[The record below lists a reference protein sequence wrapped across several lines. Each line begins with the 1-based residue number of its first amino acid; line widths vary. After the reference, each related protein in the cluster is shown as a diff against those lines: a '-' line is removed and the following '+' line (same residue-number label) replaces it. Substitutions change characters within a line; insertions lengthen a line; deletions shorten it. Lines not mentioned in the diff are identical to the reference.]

1 MEIPNAYQIVDY
13 RKLEAFKKITFG
25 NYQKTDVLSAFQKS
39 LQNGN
44 GDEAC
49 HWMVELLVSGHIE
62 EIWLKILLIV
72 SKSINI
78 ANPSLPQYI
87 YYRYSQ
93 YINLVTKAS
102 FEGEFIIKTRN
113 VQEMRNHLAEIV
125 TILATSS
132 KNIVAKTPKINK
144 EEFRIDNFKAQLDA
158 VEYKLVDAIIMAEDP
173 SEVKVVAN
181 EIAYRLKENYSSFD
195 RCNYWLHWLLEWEKI
210 SSKKCGKFQC
220 ANRSKNYIKPQFAH
234 DFIWIVWDVIFQE
247 IKQRKSIHINKINN
261 QIRALYE
268 MYCYQFSAS
277 NKKKKIFMIVH
288 AFLLLTMEVNWSPPV
303 ISNYPIVLQSSAN
316 INLLFSDYK
325 KIEQSKAINQEL
337 PYNFNTYD
345 NYLVPMNTNNQLTK
359 SNSKNG
365 KGNKKIYANAQESLR
380 KLELAS
386 RIQDKIYN
394 MD

>member
-13 RKLEAFKKITFG
+13 RKPEVFKKITFG

-44 GDEAC
+44 TNEAC
-49 HWMVELLVSGHIE
+49 HWMVELLVSGHIDD
-62 EIWLKILLIV
+62 IWFKILSIT
-72 SKSINI
+72 SKCINI

-93 YINLVTKAS
+93 YIDLVTKPL

-113 VQEMRNHLAEIV
+113 VQEMRNHLSEMI
-125 TILATSS
+125 TILCTSS
-132 KNIVAKTPKINK
+132 KNVIGKTPKINK
-144 EEFRIDNFKAQLDA
+144 EAFRIDNFKAQLDA
-158 VEYKLVDAIIMAEDP
+158 VEYKLVNKIIMEEDP

-181 EIAYRLKENYSSFD
+181 EIAYCLKENYSSFD

-234 DFIWIVWDVIFQE
+234 DFIWIVWDIIFQE
-247 IKQRKSIHINKINN
+247 VKQRKSMYMNKINN

-277 NKKKKIFMIVH
+277 TKKKKIFMVIH
-288 AFLLLTMEVNWSPPV
+288 AFLLLTMEINWSGP
-303 ISNYPIVLQSSAN
+303 IINNYPIVLQSSAN

-325 KIEQSKAINQEL
+325 KIEQSKAINQKL
-337 PYNFNTYD
+337 PYQFNTYD
-345 NYLVPMNTNNQLTK
+345 NYLVPINTNNKSTK
-359 SNSKNG
+359 TKVNG
-365 KGNKKIYANAQESLR
+365 KNKNKKKYINSEESLC
-380 KLELAS
+380 KLELTS